1 MENNMTCNPNTGVCE
16 ITLNVSMDGFEYKP
30 PVIKDKVI
38 VEYFTDPTCAA
49 CWGLE
54 PVLREFEEKY
64 GHEIDLRIIM
74 GGMLD
79 KSNLTKEEALAS
91 AKQWE
96 DFGDMF
102 NMPITGDVQRGE
114 MLSSSYPSNLA
125 YLAAKNQ
132 DSEKAKIL
140 LRKMREALFVYGKNV
155 DKEEVL
161 EALAVEV
168 GLDPLQFMQDFY
180 NPETMDSLLHNL
192 QYTIANGVS
201 GFPSIILYG
210 KDKPS
215 MIVRGVRQVH
225 EYTDALSKFIE
236 PKAKEINYTIE
247 ELFNKYDLL
256 STREA
261 SEMMDVYFT
270 EDMADQLEE
279 YVKSG
284 FLEKIKVKDGWYW
297 KKK

>member
-1 MENNMTCNPNTGVCE
+1 
-16 ITLNVSMDGFEYKP
+16 
-30 PVIKDKVI
+30 
-38 VEYFTDPTCAA
+38 
-49 CWGLE
+49 
-54 PVLREFEEKY
+54 
-64 GHEIDLRIIM
+64 
-74 GGMLD
+74 
-79 KSNLTKEEALAS
+79 
-91 AKQWE
+91 
-96 DFGDMF
+96 
-102 NMPITGDVQRGE
+102 
-114 MLSSSYPSNLA
+114 
-125 YLAAKNQ
+125 
-132 DSEKAKIL
+132 
-140 LRKMREALFVYGKNV
+140 
-155 DKEEVL
+155 
-161 EALAVEV
+161 
-168 GLDPLQFMQDFY
+168 
-180 NPETMDSLLHNL
+180 
-192 QYTIANGVS
+192 
-201 GFPSIILYG
+201 
-210 KDKPS
+210 